1 MVAEEK
7 PKERRVRPVT
17 VAGDPRNDQAM
28 HLRTMGLNPKKRA
41 TQVMA
46 PIHKHMDEL
55 DELIHW
61 G

>member
-46 PIHKHMDEL
+46 PIHKHMDEFN
-55 DELIHW
+55 